1 MQTITERTEEFL
13 SATACRARLAVGNTA
28 HAVGNAAHAIR
39 SRVSEER
46 GQISAEF
53 MGLLFIVALVIGA
66 IVALGIHT
74 TIADAINT
82 FINNIKGGQ
91 SPAGAPAAPTGEGP
105 G

>member
-1 MQTITERTEEFL
+1 MQSITDRTEEFL
-13 SATACRARLAVGNTA
+13 SATACRARLAPGNIVSTL
-28 HAVGNAAHAIR
+28 
-39 SRVSEER
+39 SRRLREER

-74 TIADAINT
+74 TISDAINT
-82 FINNIKGGQ
+82 FINNIKGGE
-91 SPAGAPAAPTGEGP
+91 SPEGAPAAPAPAPEGGNEGP

>member
-1 MQTITERTEEFL
+1 MQTITERTQQL
-13 SATACRARLAVGNTA
+13 ATEVAGRTRAALVNAR
-28 HAVGNAAHAIR
+28 HAVAGMR
-39 SRVSEER
+39 EER

-74 TIADAINT
+74 TISEAIEG

-91 SPAGAPAAPTGEGP
+91 SPAGAPAAPVTGNEGGQP
-105 G
+105 

>member
-1 MQTITERTEEFL
+1 MQSITERTEEFL
-13 SATACRARLAVGNTA
+13 SATACRARLAVGNT
-28 HAVGNAAHAIR
+28 AHAIR

-82 FINNIKGGQ
+82 FINNIKGGE
-91 SPAGAPAAPTGEGP
+91 SPAGAPAAPTGGNEGP

>member
-1 MQTITERTEEFL
+1 MQTITDRTEDFL
-13 SATACRARLAVGNTA
+13 SATACRARLV
-28 HAVGNAAHAIR
+28 VGNARHAVAAR
-39 SRVSEER
+39 LRDEQ

-74 TIADAINT
+74 TISSAIEG

-91 SPAGAPAAPTGEGP
+91 SPAGAPAAPVTGNEG
-105 G
+105 GG